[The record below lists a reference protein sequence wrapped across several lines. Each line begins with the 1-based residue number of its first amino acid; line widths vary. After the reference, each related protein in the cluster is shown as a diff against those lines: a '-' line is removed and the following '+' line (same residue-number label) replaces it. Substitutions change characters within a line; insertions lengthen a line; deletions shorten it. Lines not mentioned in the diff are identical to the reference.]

1 MTAFL
6 RSLSGRVLLAL
17 AAGLGLGAGL
27 QAWTVPPEALAAT
40 VEAVG
45 GLWLAGLQMTVVPL
59 VFSLLVVGVA
69 SVSDAVATGRLAAR
83 AVVVFV
89 SLVLA
94 VGVATVAGVQTAFAL
109 WPVDPAGAAALVA
122 GAGGSAAPAEAPS
135 FAAWLRSL
143 APTNPVGAAADSA
156 VLPLV
161 VFAVFF
167 GFAATRLPEAQRRMI
182 VGLFDA
188 IADAMIVIVRW
199 VLWAA
204 PAGVFAL
211 ALSLG
216 LRGGLGSTGALLHYV
231 LMASLACIAVIL
243 VSYPIAVLA
252 GRMPLRRFA
261 RGAAPAQVV
270 AFSTQSSLASLPV
283 MVERAV
289 DHLGVPE
296 RVAGL
301 VLPLAVAV
309 FRLTSPAANLTVA
322 LFIAHVSGVELG
334 LPQLAAGVIVALA
347 VSVSTVGLPGQ
358 ASFFASMAP
367 ICLALGVPLDLL
379 PLLLAVEVIPDIF
392 RTVGNVTSD
401 LAVTVALN
409 RHAPPAAADA
419 EAVTVPPLAGGAA
432 PPLSEGA

>member
-1 MTAFL
+1 MFSPGTAGGVRRGKIALHRGSTRGRPGDPIMTALF
-6 RSLSGRVLLAL
+6 RSLSARVLFALIVGLAFG
-17 AAGLGLGAGL
+17 AAIQARGA
-27 QAWTVPPEALAAT
+27 PPAALVEG

-45 GLWLAGLQMTVVPL
+45 GLWLNALQMTVIPL
-59 VFSLLVVGVA
+59 VFALLVTGIGA
-69 SVSDAVATGRLAAR
+69 ASDAVATGRLAAR
-83 AVVVFV
+83 AVALFIG
-89 SLVLA
+89 LVALVA
-94 VGVATVAGVQTAFAL
+94 VLTLVGVQGVLGL
-109 WPVDPAGAAALVA
+109 WPVDPTSAAALIA
-122 GAGGSAAPAEAPS
+122 GSNPADAPAAESVS
-135 FAAWLRSL
+135 FAQWLRSL
-143 APTNPVGAAADSA
+143 APANPIHAAAETA

-161 VFAVFF
+161 LFGVFF
-167 GFAATRLPEAQRRMI
+167 GFAATRLPEQQRQLI
-182 VGLFDA
+182 VGVFDA
-188 IADAMIVIVRW
+188 VAEVMIVIVRW

-204 PAGVFAL
+204 PLGVFAL
-211 ALSLG
+211 ALTLG

-243 VSYPIAVLA
+243 ISYPIAVLA
-252 GRMPLRRFA
+252 ARMPPRRFA

-347 VSVSTVGLPGQ
+347 VSVST
-358 ASFFASMAP
+358 
-367 ICLALGVPLDLL
+367 
-379 PLLLAVEVIPDIF
+379 
-392 RTVGNVTSD
+392 
-401 LAVTVALN
+401 
-409 RHAPPAAADA
+409 
-419 EAVTVPPLAGGAA
+419 
-432 PPLSEGA
+432 

>member
-27 QAWTVPPEALAAT
+27 QAWTVPSEAVAAT
-40 VEAVG
+40 VDAIG

-122 GAGGSAAPAEAPS
+122 GAGGGGAPAEAPS

-143 APTNPVGAAADSA
+143 APTNPVGAAAESA

>member
-1 MTAFL
+1 MNAFL

-17 AAGLGLGAGL
+17 VLGLALGAGL
-27 QAWTVPPEALAAT
+27 QAWTTPPEALTAT

-69 SVSDAVATGRLAAR
+69 SVSDAVATGKLAAR
-83 AVVVFV
+83 AVAVFV
-89 SLVLA
+89 TLVLL
-94 VGVATVAGVQTAFAL
+94 VGAATVAGVQTAFAL

-122 GAGGSAAPAEAPS
+122 GAGGEAPTAAPS

-143 APTNPVGAAADSA
+143 APTNPVGAAAEGA

-167 GFAATRLPEAQRRMI
+167 GFAATRLPERQRRLI

-231 LMASLACIAVIL
+231 LMASLACVAVIL
-243 VSYPIAVLA
+243 ISYPIAVIGGA
-252 GRMPLRRFA
+252 MPLRRFA

-367 ICLALGVPLDLL
+367 ICLALSVPLDLL

-409 RHAPPAAADA
+409 RHAPPAAVDP
-419 EAVTVPPLAGGAA
+419 EALGAPPLAGGADA
-432 PPLSEGA
+432 PLSEGA